1 MKIKLKIKFL
11 IILTMIFVNIITY
24 SQTIK
29 GRVIDSITK
38 KPIELVNI
46 TFVKKDLG
54 VNSDTN
60 GNFKIKIKDV
70 NDNLQISSVGYNKKL
85 LNLSKFNENKDYFVD
100 VELSPKIEK
109 LEEVL
114 ISNKKKNYS
123 SIKIL
128 GLNKKLK
135 VRSGFPFG
143 YEFCN
148 FIKNPSNKNGKI
160 NSIILS
166 LNEKKEFDYLA
177 TYNIRFYEYDSI
189 NKMPGEELYF
199 ENLIVEPKNKT
210 YKLKIN
216 IDTLK
221 IKLPKQGICIG
232 VEIINTKYNEE
243 ISSMSKI
250 APSINFTHTTMDILT
265 WTRFR
270 SKKWIIGTHKS
281 QVKDAFVNAMINI
294 EVQIEK

>member
-1 MKIKLKIKFL
+1 MKFKIKLLVTLFT
-11 IILTMIFVNIITY
+11 ILFVNISSF
-24 SQTIK
+24 SQSIN

-38 KPIELVNI
+38 KPIEFVNI

-54 VNSDTN
+54 VNSDN
-60 GNFKIKIKDV
+60 LGNFKIKIKET
-70 NDNLQISSVGYNKKL
+70 NDNLQISSIGYRKKYISL
-85 LNLSKFNENKDYFVD
+85 LSFNENKNYTLDI
-100 VELSPKIEK
+100 ELSPKAEK
-109 LEEVL
+109 LEEVI

-123 SIKIL
+123 KIKTF
-128 GLNKKLK
+128 GLSKKLK

-148 FIKNPSNKNGKI
+148 YIKNPSNKFGKI
-160 NSIILS
+160 QSVILS

-177 TYNIRFYEYDSI
+177 TYNIKFYEYDSI
-189 NKMPGEELYF
+189 KKIPGEELYF
-199 ENLIVEPKNKT
+199 ENLIVEPQNKT

-216 IDTLK
+216 IDSLK
-221 IKLPKQGICIG
+221 INLPKNGICVG
-232 VEIINTKYNEE
+232 VEIINTKYKEE

-250 APSINFTHTTMDILT
+250 APSINFTHTQMEVLT

-281 QVKDAFVNAMINI
+281 QVKKSFVNAMINI
-294 EVQIEK
+294 EGKLEK